1 MKKKLVI
8 GIFEH
13 PVLGLLMAPYI
24 VIIKPNHG
32 FYHIEAKISNL
43 NISRYINTCSPHE
56 KKILEVLEEYSDQN
70 LHKLFSKKRKE
81 TTVDF
86 MKRLDKPFA
95 DQYIR
100 PYIEKKMTEAIDLL
114 YKTDLELFYKEK
126 PKYINS
132 EDKIEIM
139 EEKAQ
144 AVFNIIRLEQESK
157 YFLTVKQGNEEIHL
171 LHKSSQTLVESPC
184 RIIIEN
190 KLYRFDDINAKKL
203 LPFFN
208 KDCILIPKS
217 SEKTWFKTFALE
229 SIKNYNVK
237 PEGFQID
244 ESIKQ
249 KDAVLNFEK
258 NLEGNPI
265 FNLYFI
271 YNDEFKFLA
280 QKKSSATVKL
290 EEKGNNFI
298 FYKINRDDEWENQII
313 EKLKTIGLKP
323 AGESYFA
330 LPANSNNNNNYS
342 NNSVYDYL
350 CWLQRNKT
358 RIHNQG
364 IIINQDKMDST
375 YSFDS
380 ISIHSDV
387 VDKTDWFDIH
397 IRVQIGEFSIPFT
410 RFRKNIL
417 TGNREYKL
425 PNGEI
430 AILPN
435 EWFSKYKELF
445 QFGKD
450 DGGHILLD
458 KHHFGLLENNVPDKD
473 LSVVEKYKNLITRI
487 NNQQAD
493 IPKDLNAELRP
504 YQKAGFSWMQ
514 LLQEYQFG
522 GCLADDMGLGKTIQ
536 TLTLL
541 LNAREQH
548 NGAEIHQDTKPA
560 FSQLSI
566 FDEINS
572 KTNTRT
578 SGTSLIVMPTSLI
591 HNWQEEIKKFTPSL
605 SCFKYTGQNRPKDI
619 SIFREFD
626 IVLTTYGIVRND
638 IDLFVKYKFFY
649 LILDESQYIKN
660 PDSKIYKAVNRLNSI
675 HRVVLTGTPIENSLT
690 DLWAQINFLNKGL
703 LGNLRFFKREFIQP
717 IEKNSDPIKKEK
729 LQQFIH
735 PFILRRTKKQ
745 VAKDLPEKMES
756 VIYCDMTE
764 EQKSFYEEEKSKIRN
779 SIIEHIE
786 TDENKPVMLAIEGLN
801 KLRQIANHPVL
812 IDNEYQGESGKFEE
826 ITRNIE
832 NLIAE
837 KHKVLIFS
845 AYVKHLKLFAHYL
858 QQSGYTYS
866 MLTGSTQNRQQVIND
881 FQNTEENAVFLIQI
895 KAGGV
900 GLNLTAADYVFII
913 DPWWNPAVEEQA
925 INRTH
930 RIGQDKNV
938 MVYRFISSETV
949 EEKIQKLKSK
959 KSKLANS
966 FIDTKQTKEKMNLDL
981 IMEFLQ

>member
-1 MKKKLVI
+1 MKKELVI

-13 PVLGLLMAPYI
+13 PVLGFLMAPYI
-24 VIIKPNHG
+24 VIIKQNHG
-32 FYHIEAKISNL
+32 FYPIEAKISNL
-43 NISRYINTCSPHE
+43 NINRYINRFSQDE
-56 KKILEVLEEYSDQN
+56 KKVLEIMEEYSDQN

-86 MKRLDKPFA
+86 MKRLEKPFA
-95 DQYIR
+95 DEYIR
-100 PYIEKKMTEAIDLL
+100 PYIEKKMAKAIDFLM
-114 YKTDLELFYKEK
+114 KTDIPLFYKEK
-126 PKYINS
+126 PQYINS
-132 EDKIEIM
+132 ENRIEILK
-139 EEKAQ
+139 EKAQ
-144 AVFNIIRLEQESK
+144 AVFNIVRLEQESK
-157 YFLTVKQGNEEIHL
+157 YFLTVKQGNAEIHL
-171 LHKSSQTLVESPC
+171 LNKISQTLVENPC
-184 RIIIEN
+184 HIIIEN
-190 KLYRFDDINAKKL
+190 KLYHFDDINAKKL

-208 KDCILIPKS
+208 KDYILIPKS

-249 KDAVLNFEK
+249 KNAVLSFEK

-265 FNLYFI
+265 FNLFFV
-271 YNDEFKFLA
+271 YNEEFKFWA
-280 QKKSSATVKL
+280 QKKSNAIVKL
-290 EEKGNNFI
+290 KEKGNNFI
-298 FYKINRDDEWENQII
+298 FYKINRDEEWETQII
-313 EKLKTIGLKP
+313 EELKTIGLKP

-330 LPANSNNNNNYS
+330 LPANTNNDA

-350 CWLQRNKT
+350 CWLQKNKA
-358 RIHNQG
+358 RIHNLG
-364 IIINQDKMDST
+364 IIINQDKMDIT
-375 YSFDS
+375 YNFDP

-397 IRVQIGEFSIPFT
+397 IRVQIGAFSIPFT

-430 AILPN
+430 AILPH
-435 EWFSKYKELF
+435 EWFSKYEELF
-445 QFGKD
+445 QFGRD
-450 DGGHILLD
+450 EGGHILLN

-473 LSVVEKYKNLITRI
+473 LSIVEKYKNLINQI
-487 NNQQAD
+487 NNQQSA
-493 IPKDLNAELRP
+493 IPENLNAALRP
-504 YQKAGFSWMQ
+504 YQKTGFEWMQ

-541 LNAREQH
+541 LKAKEQH
-548 NGAEIHQDTKPA
+548 NGAEIHQDSKPA

-566 FDEINS
+566 FDEINN
-572 KTNTRT
+572 KTNTST
-578 SGTSLIVMPTSLI
+578 SGTSLIVMPTSLV

-605 SCFKYTGQNRPKDI
+605 SCYKYTGQNRPKDI
-619 SIFREFD
+619 SMFRDYD

-638 IDLFVKYKFFY
+638 IDLLMNYKFFY

-660 PDSKIYKAVNRLNSI
+660 PDSKIYKAVIRLKST
-675 HRVVLTGTPIENSLT
+675 HRLVLTGTPIENSLT

-717 IEKNSDPIKKEK
+717 IEKNSDPVKKEK

-756 VIYCDMTE
+756 VIYCDMAE

-779 SIIEHIE
+779 LIIEHIE

-812 IDNEYQGESGKFEE
+812 VNNEYQGESGKFNE

-858 QQSGYTYS
+858 EQYGFPYS

-881 FQNTEENAVFLIQI
+881 FQNTKDNSVFLVQI

-900 GLNLTAADYVFII
+900 GLNLTVADYVFII

-925 INRTH
+925 VNRTH

-966 FIDTKQTKEKMNLDL
+966 FIDIQQTERKMNLDL

>member
-1 MKKKLVI
+1 MKKELVI
-8 GIFEH
+8 VIIEH

-24 VIIKPNHG
+24 VIINPNHG
-32 FYHIEAKISNL
+32 FYQIEAKISNL
-43 NISRYINTCSPHE
+43 NISRYINTFSQDE
-56 KKILEVLEEYSDQN
+56 KKVLEAIEEYSEQN

-95 DQYIR
+95 DKYIR
-100 PYIEKKMTEAIDLL
+100 PYIEKKMAKAIVLL
-114 YKTDLELFYKEK
+114 QNTDLQLFYKEK
-126 PKYINS
+126 PKNINS
-132 EDKIEIM
+132 EDSIEILK
-139 EEKAQ
+139 EKAQ
-144 AVFNIIRLEQESK
+144 AIFNITRLEHETQ
-157 YFLTVKQGNEEIHL
+157 YFLTVKQGDEEIHL
-171 LHKSSQTLVESPC
+171 LNKPAQILVENPC
-184 RIIIEN
+184 RIIIAN
-190 KLYRFDDINAKKL
+190 KLYSFDDINAKKL
-203 LPFFN
+203 IPFFN

-217 SEKTWFKTFALE
+217 SERKWFETFALE
-229 SIKNYNVK
+229 SIKNFNVK
-237 PEGFQID
+237 AKGFEVNETIQ
-244 ESIKQ
+244 Q
-249 KDAVLNFEK
+249 KEAVLSFEK

-265 FNLYFI
+265 FNLFFV
-271 YNDEFKFLA
+271 YNDEFKFWA
-280 QKKSSATVKL
+280 QKKSSATVTFK
-290 EEKGNNFI
+290 EKGNNFI
-298 FYKINRDDEWENQII
+298 FYKITRDEEWENQII
-313 EKLKTIGLKP
+313 KKLKTIGLNH
-323 AGESYFA
+323 AGESYFT
-330 LPANSNNNNNYS
+330 LPANNHNDSNKN
-342 NNSVYDYL
+342 VYDYI
-350 CWLQRNKT
+350 CWLQKNKSW
-358 RIHNQG
+358 ILNQG
-364 IIINQDKMDST
+364 IIINQDKIDIP
-375 YSFDS
+375 YNFEP

-397 IRVQIGEFSIPFT
+397 IRIQIGEFSIPFT
-410 RFRKNIL
+410 KFRKNIL
-417 TGNREYKL
+417 SGNREYKL
-425 PNGEI
+425 PNGET
-430 AILPN
+430 AILPH
-435 EWFSKYKELF
+435 EWFAKYKELF
-445 QFGKD
+445 QFGRD

-458 KHHFGLLENNVPDKD
+458 KHHFGLLENNVPEKD
-473 LSVVEKYKNLITRI
+473 LSVVEKYKNLINEI
-487 NNQQAD
+487 NNQSFD
-493 IPKDLNAELRP
+493 IPEDLNAELRP

-514 LLQEYQFG
+514 QLQEYQFG

-541 LNAREQH
+541 LNAKKQH
-548 NGAEIHQDTKPA
+548 NGAEIHQETKPA

-572 KTNTRT
+572 KTNTST
-578 SGTSLIVMPTSLI
+578 SGTSLVVMPTSLI
-591 HNWQEEIKKFTPSL
+591 HNWQEEITKFTPSL
-605 SCFKYTGQNRPKDI
+605 SCYKYTGQNRPKDI

-638 IDLFVKYKFFY
+638 IDLLVNYKFFY

-675 HRVVLTGTPIENSLT
+675 HRLVLTGTPIENSLT

-703 LGNLRFFKREFIQP
+703 LGNLRFFKQEFIQP
-717 IEKNSDPIKKEK
+717 IEKNSDPVKKEK
-729 LQQFIH
+729 LQQFIY

-756 VIYCDMTE
+756 VIYCDMAE
-764 EQKSFYEEEKSKIRN
+764 EQKSYYEEEKSKIRN

-858 QQSGYTYS
+858 DQSGFPYS

-881 FQNTEENAVFLIQI
+881 FQNTEDKSVFLIQI

>member
-1 MKKKLVI
+1 MKKELVI
-8 GIFEH
+8 GIVEH
-13 PVLGLLMAPYI
+13 PLLGIILAPYI
-24 VIIKPNHG
+24 VTIRPNHG
-32 FYHIEAKISNL
+32 FYQIESKISQL
-43 NISRYINTCSPHE
+43 NISRYIDSFSEVE
-56 KKILEVLEEYSDQN
+56 KKILKAIDEYSDQN
-70 LHKLFSKKRKE
+70 LHKLFSKKRGE
-81 TTVDF
+81 TTVEF
-86 MKRLDKPFA
+86 IKKLDKPFA
-95 DQYIR
+95 DKYIR
-100 PYIEKKMTEAIDLL
+100 PYIEKKIVKAIDLL
-114 YKTDLELFYKEK
+114 QKTDLQLFYKEK

-132 EDKIEIM
+132 EDKIEVVKS
-139 EEKAQ
+139 KAQ
-144 AVFNIIRLEQESK
+144 AVFNITRLEHESQ
-157 YFLTVKQGNEEIHL
+157 YFLTVKQDEEEIHL
-171 LHKSSQTLVESPC
+171 LNKPAQTLVENPS
-184 RIIIEN
+184 RIIIAN
-190 KLYRFDDINAKKL
+190 KLYSFDDINAKKL

-217 SEKTWFKTFALE
+217 SERKWFETFALE
-229 SIKNYNVK
+229 SIKNFKVK
-237 PEGFQID
+237 AKGFEID
-244 ESIKQ
+244 KTIQQ
-249 KDAVLNFEK
+249 KEAVLSFEK

-265 FNLYFI
+265 FNLFFV
-271 YNDEFKFLA
+271 YNDEFKFGA
-280 QKKSSATVKL
+280 QKKSSATVKF
-290 EEKGNNFI
+290 EEKGKNFI
-298 FYKINRDDEWENQII
+298 FYKINRDEKWENQII
-313 EKLKTIGLKP
+313 EKLKSVGLEHSV
-323 AGESYFA
+323 ESYFT
-330 LPANSNNNNNYS
+330 LPKTQNTEPYS
-342 NNSVYDYL
+342 SFNDYVN
-350 CWLQRNKT
+350 WLQNNKT
-358 RIHNQG
+358 KILNQG
-364 IIINQDKMDST
+364 IIIHQDKMDIT
-375 YSFDS
+375 YNFEP

-387 VDKTDWFDIH
+387 EDKTDWFDIH
-397 IRVQIGEFSIPFT
+397 IRIQIGEFSIPFT
-410 RFRKNIL
+410 KFRKNIL
-417 TGNREYKL
+417 SGKREYKL
-425 PNGEI
+425 PNGET

-445 QFGKD
+445 QFGRD
-450 DGGHILLD
+450 DGWHILLD
-458 KHHFGLLENNVPDKD
+458 NHHFRLLENNVPEKN
-473 LSVVEKYKNLITRI
+473 LSVVEKYKNLINQI
-487 NNQQAD
+487 NNQQFD
-493 IPKDLNAELRP
+493 IPEDLNAELRP

-541 LNAREQH
+541 LNAKEQH

-566 FDEINS
+566 FDEINN
-572 KTNTRT
+572 KTNTST

-605 SCFKYTGQNRPKDI
+605 SCFKYTGQTRPKDI

-638 IDLFVKYKFFY
+638 IDLLVNYKFFY

-660 PDSKIYKAVNRLNSI
+660 PDSKIYKAVNQLKSNHKI
-675 HRVVLTGTPIENSLT
+675 VLTGTPIENSLT

-717 IEKNSDPIKKEK
+717 IEKKSDPIKKEK

-764 EQKSFYEEEKSKIRN
+764 EQKSYYEEEKSKIRN
-779 SIIEHIE
+779 SILEHIE
-786 TDENKPVMLAIEGLN
+786 SDEKKPVMLAIEGLN

-832 NLIAE
+832 NLMAG

-858 QQSGYTYS
+858 EQSRSSYS
-866 MLTGSTQNRQQVIND
+866 MLTGRTQNRQQVIND
-881 FQNTEENAVFLIQI
+881 FQNTEDKSVFLIQI

-966 FIDTKQTKEKMNLDL
+966 FIDTKQTEKKMNLEQM
-981 IMEFLQ
+981 MEFLQ